1 MDPGIVDALIPQAS
15 PHVHPLALEDG
26 APDPAGGLAQP
37 LPVPRRLALQQP
49 HLAGRWGVA
58 RRHEAATGPQAEVDA
73 PMKRAGRWNACLVS

>member
-37 LPVPRRLALQQP
+37 
-49 HLAGRWGVA
+49 
-58 RRHEAATGPQAEVDA
+58 
-73 PMKRAGRWNACLVS
+73 